1 MNKVS
6 SKHHWENVWKFSNNK
21 ESYNFPPSRIE
32 RAKDKLKTFIYN
44 EYYFSPGDKVLEAG
58 CGDGA
63 ILFKL
68 IEKYKIEG
76 HGIDISENAKSIATE
91 YMIKTGIKF
100 KYVIGDVQK
109 LPYPQNTF
117 DTVISLGVIEHFL
130 NPDKVMNEMY
140 RVLKTNGHL
149 ILMTPNKYSFGI
161 LDKKI
166 KILLKVWKFGYQTEY
181 SVNNLEEIANKYGF
195 KVVSRNTELRKTFK
209 NDSISFKLISSIDQI
224 LNVFNKNFGF
234 YSYIYLI
241 KEVDINDYKS
251 YQTSI

>member
-32 RAKDKLKTFIYN
+32 RAKDTLKTFIYN

-100 KYVIGDVQK
+100 KYVIGDVQNS
-109 LPYPQNTF
+109 PYPQNTF

-181 SVNNLEEIANKYGF
+181 SVNDLEKIANKYGF
-195 KVVSRNTELRKTFK
+195 KVVSRKTELRKTFK
-209 NDSISFKLISSIDQI
+209 NDSISFKLISSIGQI

-241 KEVDINDYKS
+241 KEVDKNDYKS

>member
-6 SKHHWENVWKFSNNK
+6 
-21 ESYNFPPSRIE
+21 YNFPQSRIE

-68 IEKYKIEG
+68 IEKYKIER

-100 KYVIGDVQK
+100 KYVIGDVQN

-117 DTVISLGVIEHFL
+117 DTVSSLGVIEHFL
-130 NPDKVMNEMY
+130 NPDKVMKEMY

-149 ILMTPNKYSFGI
+149 IFITQIKY
-161 LDKKI
+161 
-166 KILLKVWKFGYQTEY
+166 
-181 SVNNLEEIANKYGF
+181 
-195 KVVSRNTELRKTFK
+195 
-209 NDSISFKLISSIDQI
+209 
-224 LNVFNKNFGF
+224 
-234 YSYIYLI
+234 
-241 KEVDINDYKS
+241 
-251 YQTSI
+251 

>member
-44 EYYFSPGDKVLEAG
+44 EYYFCPCDKVLEAG
-58 CGDGA
+58 CRDRA

-68 IEKYKIEG
+68 IKKYKIEG
-76 HGIDISENAKSIATE
+76 HGIDISENAKRIATE

-100 KYVIGDVQK
+100 KYVIGDVQN

-117 DTVISLGVIEHFL
+117 DTVIPLGVIEHFL

-166 KILLKVWKFGYQTEY
+166 KILLKV
-181 SVNNLEEIANKYGF
+181 
-195 KVVSRNTELRKTFK
+195 
-209 NDSISFKLISSIDQI
+209 
-224 LNVFNKNFGF
+224 
-234 YSYIYLI
+234 
-241 KEVDINDYKS
+241 
-251 YQTSI
+251 